1 MHVCVC
7 YIRYIK
13 FLKIMGI
20 TLCTKSSSFQNG
32 GTISGKIPFKKNP
45 DSVYHH
51 NWSTKACR

>member
-45 DSVYHH
+45 DSV
-51 NWSTKACR
+51 